1 MKKYIYLHL
10 MLLIFSL
17 GEVCSKLASVQEFLS
32 FPFFLFYGLLLLSL
46 AFYAVCWQQ
55 FLKVMP
61 LTTAYANK
69 SVIVIWGMIWGAV
82 IFGEKI
88 TWNMILGAVI
98 IMAGVYLMVCEDEE

>member
-10 MLLIFSL
+10 MLLVFSF
-17 GEVCSKLASVQEFLS
+17 GEVCSKLASAQEFLS
-32 FPFFLFYGLLLLSL
+32 FRFFLFYGLLLLSL

-55 FLKVMP
+55 VLKVMP

-69 SVIVIWGMIWGAV
+69 SVIIIWGMIWGAV
-82 IFGEKI
+82 IFGETI
-88 TWNMILGAVI
+88 TWNMILGGLI

>member
-1 MKKYIYLHL
+1 ML
-10 MLLIFSL
+10 MVFSL
-17 GEVCSKLASVQEFLS
+17 GVVCSKLASTQEFLS

-46 AFYAVCWQQ
+46 AFYAVMWQQ

-69 SVIVIWGMIWGAV
+69 SVIIIWGMIWGSV

-88 TWNMILGAVI
+88 TWNMILGALI
-98 IMAGVYLMVCEDEE
+98 IMIGVYLMVCEDEE